1 MTWTKS
7 IFILLILGVAAA
19 GVVGF
24 VSRTPS
30 AVRSAAPGRDATDP
44 SLGAD
49 FTSGDIERHAAYRGP
64 AYLSFALGTI
74 LGLVTLAVL
83 ARGPVADLV
92 RRLADV
98 KGGWVV
104 RTLIVAAVV
113 AVVLTLVSLPLGFV
127 RGYSVAH
134 AWGLSTQ
141 NVAGWISD
149 QVKAIGIGLVF
160 AGISALVFFGLVRWQ
175 PRWWWL
181 VGWAAFTL
189 LTVLLTFIYP
199 IVVAPLFN
207 RFTPLDDPVLE
218 RRALALADEAGVTV
232 KEVLVA
238 DASRRTTA
246 ENAYVTGIGSA
257 KRLVLYDTLLA
268 NGDDDE
274 TAFVIA
280 HELGHK
286 AENHVVKNLV
296 LSSVGLLIGFAVL
309 AWLSHR
315 SAVWRWAGADG
326 IGDIRA
332 LPLLIA
338 FVTIA
343 GLLTLP
349 VQNGVSRWFERDA
362 DSIAF
367 RLTGDPDTA
376 IRVFR
381 RLAFANL
388 ADLKPVPLATWV
400 LFSHPPIP
408 DRIRAAVA
416 ESPSAP

>member
-1 MTWTKS
+1 MTWTKA
-7 IFILLILGVAAA
+7 ILTLLILGVATA

-24 VSRTPS
+24 VSRTPAS
-30 AVRSAAPGRDATDP
+30 IRSAAPGRDATDP
-44 SLGAD
+44 SLGANFSSED
-49 FTSGDIERHAAYRGP
+49 VERHAAYRRP

-74 LGLVTLAVL
+74 FGLVALLLL

-92 RRLADV
+92 ERLSDV

-104 RTLIVAAVV
+104 RTLIVAALV
-113 AVVLTLVSLPLGFV
+113 AVVLTIVSLPLGFV
-127 RGYSVAH
+127 RGYAVAR

-141 NVAGWISD
+141 NLAGWLSD
-149 QVKAIGIGLVF
+149 QVKSLGIGLVF
-160 AGISALVFFGLVRWQ
+160 AGISAVVFFALVRWQ

-181 VGWAAFTL
+181 VGWAAFTI
-189 LTVLLTFIYP
+189 LTVLLTFFYP
-199 IVVAPLFN
+199 IVVAPMFN
-207 RFTPLDDPVLE
+207 RFTPLDDPALE
-218 RRALALADEAGVTV
+218 RRVLALADEAGVTV

-246 ENAYVTGIGSA
+246 ENAYVSGIGSS

-274 TAFVIA
+274 TAFVVA

-296 LSSVGLLIGFAVL
+296 LSSVGLFIGFAVL
-309 AWLSHR
+309 ALLSHR
-315 SAVWRWAGADG
+315 GAVWRWGAADG
-326 IGDIRA
+326 IGDLRS

-349 VQNGVSRWFERDA
+349 IQNGISRRFERDA
-362 DSIAF
+362 DSTAL
-367 RLTGDPDTA
+367 RLTHDPDTA
-376 IRVFR
+376 VRVFR

-388 ADLKPVPLATWV
+388 ADLKPVPLATWL
-400 LFSHPPIP
+400 LFSHPSIP
-408 DRIRAAVA
+408 DRIEAAVA
-416 ESPSAP
+416 ESSGAP